1 MNKSIIIGLVAVIVI
16 GGGGYLVLHKNN
28 NNPSTAST
36 AQSTPSSA
44 PSSQSSSPSSNQQ
57 AAATITY
64 SDSGFSPSTTT
75 VKSGD
80 TVAIKN
86 TSSNDMQ
93 LDSNPHPIHTDDT
106 DLNVGPVSA
115 GQTKTFTV
123 TKTGTF
129 GFHNHLNP
137 GDTATII
144 VQ

>member
-1 MNKSIIIGLVAVIVI
+1 MAKTIIIGLVALLVV
-16 GGGGYLVLHKNN
+16 GGGGYLVLHKKTNN
-28 NNPSTAST
+28 SSASSSTQTTAS
-36 AQSTPSSA
+36 SGSG
-44 PSSQSSSPSSNQQ
+44 SSQK

-64 SDSGFSPSTTT
+64 SNSGFSPSTTT
-75 VKSGD
+75 VKAGD
-80 TVAIKN
+80 VVAINN
-86 TSSNDMQ
+86 TSSGDMQ

-106 DLNVGPVSA
+106 DLNVGLVGA

-123 TKTGTF
+123 TQKGTF